1 MRRALLILLPLL
13 GVATA
18 LLYIFLDPPTA
29 TFFLVA
35 GIVVSLCA
43 SSTTLL
49 GAYSR
54 NKEIARQR
62 DRDAAEIIA
71 APETSNRKR
80 E

>member
-13 GVATA
+13 GITA
-18 LLYIFLDPPTA
+18 AMLYIFLDPPTA

-43 SSTTLL
+43 ASTTLL

-54 NKEIARQR
+54 NKEIARQQ
-62 DRDAAEIIA
+62 DRDATEIVP
-71 APETSNRKR
+71 APGTSNHPR

>member
-1 MRRALLILLPLL
+1 MRRTLFILLPLL
-13 GVATA
+13 GIAAA
-18 LLYIFLDPPTA
+18 LLYLFLDPATA

-43 SSTTLL
+43 ASTTLL

-62 DRDAAEIIA
+62 DRDAAEIVP
-71 APETSNRKR
+71 APGTSNHTRQ
-80 E
+80 